1 MSALA
6 LIIAIIALI
15 LAILAYQRTGGELEL
30 KRRLDTLSGALDNLR
45 EKTADL
51 LDKMEAALRKKE
63 QKEEEGTSA

>member
-51 LDKMEAALRKKE
+51 LDKMETALRKGE
-63 QKEEEGTSA
+63 QKEEGGTSA

>member
-15 LAILAYQRTGGELEL
+15 LAILAYQRTGGEWEL
-30 KRRLDTLSGALDNLR
+30 RRRLDTLSGALDNLR

-51 LDKMEAALRKKE
+51 LDKMETALRKGE
-63 QKEEEGTSA
+63 QKEEGGTSA